1 MESYSAQSMYDR
13 RNRTLI
19 LFYSNLIK
27 EDNKIDVYEYM
38 RCYYSIGELPE
49 KYRKLHLKALYS
61 AFTVFTLLSVW
72 LKLLLGSTW

>member
-38 RCYYSIGELPE
+38 RCYYSIVELPE

-61 AFTVFTLLSVW
+61 ARENLEKSYKSSDVK
-72 LKLLLGSTW
+72 KLIK